1 MGHGRQ
7 TMHLP
12 LHDDDSRPLHTT
24 YSAGAGTPLGLGP
37 LAGHQRANVAIVGG
51 GITGCSTALRFVAK
65 R

>member
-1 MGHGRQ
+1 MGHSRQ

-12 LHDDDSRPLHTT
+12 LHDDSRPLHTT

-37 LAGHQRANVAIVGG
+37 LAGHQRADVAIVGG